1 MMHLSEGKAKFI
13 ESWGALGSNWGI
25 SRTMAQVHALLLVS
39 CNSRCA
45 DDIMEALSISRGN
58 ANMSVRSLMDW
69 GLVHKVLKPGDRKD
83 YFEAEKDMI
92 VVMKQ
97 IILQRKRKELDPMIK
112 VLEEISEVE
121 CLCKESEEFCRTVHE
136 LKRFSTKADTIL
148 EHMLTSE
155 KDWMYKVLFR
165 VAG

>member
-1 MMHLSEGKAKFI
+1 MHLTEGKARFI
-13 ESWGALGSNWGI
+13 ESWGALGTNWGI

-39 CNSRCA
+39 CRPLCA
-45 DDIMEALSISRGN
+45 DDIMEALQISRGN

-83 YFEAEKDMI
+83 YFEGEKDM
-92 VVMKQ
+92 VVVIKQ
-97 IILQRKRKELDPMIK
+97 IILQRKRKELDPMLK
-112 VLEEISEVE
+112 VLEDISDVE
-121 CLCKESEEFCRTVHE
+121 CQCKESEEFCRMVKE
-136 LKRFSTKADTIL
+136 LKRFSSKADTML

>member
-1 MMHLSEGKAKFI
+1 MQLTEGKARFI
-13 ESWGALGSNWGI
+13 ESWGALGTNWGV

-39 CNSRCA
+39 CRPLCA
-45 DDIMEALSISRGN
+45 DDIMDALQISRGN

-83 YFEAEKDMI
+83 YFEAEKDMVTVI
-92 VVMKQ
+92 KQ

-112 VLEEISEVE
+112 VLEDISNVE
-121 CLCKESEEFCRTVHE
+121 CQCSDSEEFCRMIKE
-136 LKRFSTKADTIL
+136 LKRFSKKADAML

-155 KDWMYKVLFR
+155 KEWMYKILFR

>member
-1 MMHLSEGKAKFI
+1 MHLSEGKAKFI

-39 CNSRCA
+39 CQPLCA
-45 DDIMEALSISRGN
+45 DEIMESLQISRGN

-92 VVMKQ
+92 TVMKQ

-112 VLEEISEVE
+112 VLEEISKVE
-121 CLCKESEEFCRTVHE
+121 CNCEESEEFCRTVNE
-136 LKRFSTKADTIL
+136 LKHFSTKADAML

-155 KDWMYKVLFR
+155 KDWMYKVLFQ

>member
-1 MMHLSEGKAKFI
+1 MQLTEGKARFI

-39 CNSRCA
+39 CKPLCA
-45 DDIMEALSISRGN
+45 DQVMEALQISRGN

-92 VVMKQ
+92 LMMKQ

-112 VLEEISEVE
+112 VLEEISGVE
-121 CLCKESEEFCRTVHE
+121 GHCTDSEEFCRMVCE
-136 LKRFSTKADTIL
+136 LKRFSKKADTML

-165 VAG
+165 VTG

>member
-1 MMHLSEGKAKFI
+1 MHLSEGKAKFI

-39 CNSRCA
+39 PGALCA
-45 DDIMEALSISRGN
+45 DQVMEALCVSRGN
-58 ANMSVRSLMDW
+58 ANMSLRALMDW

-92 VVMKQ
+92 VVIKQ
-97 IILQRKRKELDPMIK
+97 IILQRKRKELDPMVK
-112 VLEEISEVE
+112 LLEEISEVE
-121 CLCKESEEFCRTVHE
+121 CKCKESEEFCRTIHE

>member
-1 MMHLSEGKAKFI
+1 MHLTEGKARFI

-25 SRTMAQVHALLLVS
+25 SRTMAQVHALLLIS
-39 CNSRCA
+39 SKPQCA
-45 DDIMEALSISRGN
+45 DEIMESLQISRGN

-92 VVMKQ
+92 TVMKQ

-112 VLEEISEVE
+112 VLDEISHVE
-121 CLCKESEEFCRTVHE
+121 GECNESEEFCRMVNE
-136 LKRFSTKADTIL
+136 LKRFSTKADSML

-165 VAG
+165 IAG

>member
-1 MMHLSEGKAKFI
+1 MHLSEGKARFI
-13 ESWGALGSNWGI
+13 ESWGTLGTNWGI

-39 CNSRCA
+39 CHSLCA
-45 DDIMEALSISRGN
+45 DEIMEALQISRGN

-83 YFEAEKDMI
+83 YFEAEKDM
-92 VVMKQ
+92 VTVMKQ

-112 VLEEISEVE
+112 VLEDISQVE
-121 CLCKESEEFCRTVHE
+121 CQCKESEEFCRMVNE
-136 LKRFSTKADTIL
+136 LKRFSTKADAML
-148 EHMLTSE
+148 ENMLTSE

-165 VAG
+165 IAG

>member
-1 MMHLSEGKAKFI
+1 MHLSEGKARFI
-13 ESWGALGSNWGI
+13 ESWGALGTNWGI

-39 CNSRCA
+39 CKPLCA
-45 DDIMEALSISRGN
+45 DDIMEALCISRGN

-83 YFEAEKDMI
+83 YFEGEKDMI
-92 VVMKQ
+92 AVMKS
-97 IILQRKRKELDPMIK
+97 IILQRKRKELDPMIR
-112 VLEEISEVE
+112 VLEEISNVE
-121 CLCKESEEFCRTVHE
+121 CRCHESEEFCRTVNE
-136 LKRFSTKADTIL
+136 LKHLSSKADAML

>member
-1 MMHLSEGKAKFI
+1 MEVSEGKARFI
-13 ESWGALGSNWGI
+13 EAWGAMGSSWGI

-39 CNSRCA
+39 QDPLCA
-45 DDIMEALSISRGN
+45 DMIMESLHISGGN
-58 ANMSVRSLMDW
+58 ANMSVRSLLDW
-69 GLVHKVLKPGDRKD
+69 GLVYKVLKPGDRKD

-92 VVMKQ
+92 TVVKQ

-112 VLEEISEVE
+112 ILEEISDVD
-121 CLCKESEEFCRTVHE
+121 CKCKESEEFCRMINE
-136 LKRFSTKADTIL
+136 LRRFSTKADAIL

-155 KDWMYKVLFR
+155 KDWMYKVLFK

>member
-1 MMHLSEGKAKFI
+1 MHLTEGKARFI

-25 SRTMAQVHALLLVS
+25 SRTMAQVHALLLVAS
-39 CNSRCA
+39 KPQCA
-45 DDIMEALSISRGN
+45 DEIMESLQISRGN

-92 VVMKQ
+92 TVMKQ

-112 VLEEISEVE
+112 VLEEISHVE
-121 CLCKESEEFCRTVHE
+121 GDCNESEEFCRMVNE
-136 LKRFSTKADTIL
+136 LKRFSTKADSML

-165 VAG
+165 IAG

>member
-1 MMHLSEGKAKFI
+1 MHLTEGKARFI

-39 CNSRCA
+39 CKPLCA
-45 DDIMEALSISRGN
+45 DDIMEALQISRGN

-69 GLVHKVLKPGDRKD
+69 GLVYKVLKPGDRKD
-83 YFEAEKDMI
+83 YFEGEKDMVT
-92 VVMKQ
+92 VVKQ

-112 VLEEISEVE
+112 VLEDISDVE
-121 CLCKESEEFCRTVHE
+121 CHCKESEEFCRMVKE
-136 LKRFSTKADTIL
+136 LKRFSSKADNML

>member
-1 MMHLSEGKAKFI
+1 MHLTEGKARFI
-13 ESWGALGSNWGI
+13 ESWGTLGTNWGI

-39 CNSRCA
+39 CHPLCA
-45 DDIMEALSISRGN
+45 DEIMSALCISRGN

-69 GLVHKVLKPGDRKD
+69 GLVRKVLKPGDRKD
-83 YFEAEKDMI
+83 YFEAEKDMVI
-92 VVMKQ
+92 VMKQ

-112 VLEEISEVE
+112 VLEDISSVE
-121 CLCKESEEFCRTVHE
+121 GRCKESEEFCRMIHE
-136 LKRFSTKADTIL
+136 LQRFSTKADSML
-148 EHMLTSE
+148 ENMLTSE